1 MMTRNSEGQ
10 MAHLSQIGVELR
22 IYNYPFVHCMEHII
36 MAQPTQHIK
45 ISRFVWHLFIGMLL
59 MICSGSLRAQVYVPA
74 TMYSASPFGSMALP
88 DYQEYQQSRQFNQ
101 KWFVSRYTAVS
112 AGNIFYP
119 GANAFYISA
128 PIGLQLNRQLN
139 KNLYAFGGVYAA
151 PTFTSFNGAM
161 MNSPYNK
168 SYPWTIYP
176 NNYFGINPGVY
187 MGLMYKNE
195 AGTFSIS
202 GSIRTE
208 SHSYPGYPG
217 YPAASNRN
225 MKK

>member
-1 MMTRNSEGQ
+1 MMAE
-10 MAHLSQIGVELR
+10 
-22 IYNYPFVHCMEHII
+22 PFLLK
-36 MAQPTQHIK
+36 K
-45 ISRFVWHLFIGMLL
+45 ISSFGWHLLMGMLFIL
-59 MICSGSLRAQVYVPA
+59 CFGTARAQAFVPA
-74 TMYSASPFGSMALP
+74 TINSAPPFGSMALP
-88 DYQEYQQSRQFNQ
+88 DYQAYQQARQFNQ

-128 PIGLQLNRQLN
+128 PVGLQLNRQLN

-151 PTFTSFNGAM
+151 PTYTSFNSGM
-161 MNSPYNK
+161 MYSPYNK
-168 SYPWTIYP
+168 SYPGASYP

-187 MGLMYKNE
+187 MGLMYVND

-208 SHSYPGYPG
+208 SHSYPGYP
-217 YPAASNRN
+217 AASYRN
-225 MKK
+225 TRK